1 MNHHEDTKSTKKS
14 RKGNTRARAGMRLR
28 SCPLGILCVFLVSS
42 SSGCQQKMADQPS
55 YHPLQPSAFFDDG
68 RSARPLVAGTIPYQ
82 ETPEVPAVAAG
93 LAAYAD
99 KATTPLEEYVT
110 AFPFAIS
117 KEDLERGRERYTIF

>member
-1 MNHHEDTKSTKKS
+1 MIYLINLIMRHPQS
-14 RKGNTRARAGMRLR
+14 RFGNVNKVNPCKCSCLRLGV
-28 SCPLGILCVFLVSS
+28 CLIPLVLSS

-110 AFPFAIS
+110 AFPFA
-117 KEDLERGRERYTIF
+117 